1 MKNVISILILL
12 LVFSCKTENKTE
24 EKNIVYQKIEKPKTD
39 SINTFINEL
48 KIDTTLIP
56 LGKVVELEL
65 SNGKKSENVFALCAC
80 QKGKRN
86 NIIRIQLRSG
96 IPTKKELDSTG
107 ITDKSGGRLNHLM
120 DLENLKRIDGQF
132 QFLTLIV
139 KDSVISELVL
149 YSKSTELEYD
159 GNDFKSMDIDKYKIA
174 ISTFNYSIP
183 SNVYGNFELRLPQ
196 GFGYF
201 ENDTILKGHFEC
213 NNWEISSK
221 EELKSWK
228 IKEWFKNRNNY

>member
-1 MKNVISILILL
+1 MKMFHVKHLLALTIRFMNKSLNFRKIEFSAYLPIQNRLKIVSRISGLTVSPVIS
-12 LVFSCKTENKTE
+12 
-24 EKNIVYQKIEKPKTD
+24 D
-39 SINTFINEL
+39 S
-48 KIDTTLIP
+48 DA
-56 LGKVVELEL
+56 
-65 SNGKKSENVFALCAC
+65 SA
-80 QKGKRN
+80 
-86 NIIRIQLRSG
+86 
-96 IPTKKELDSTG
+96 
-107 ITDKSGGRLNHLM
+107 
-120 DLENLKRIDGQF
+120 
-132 QFLTLIV
+132 
-139 KDSVISELVL
+139 
-149 YSKSTELEYD
+149 
-159 GNDFKSMDIDKYKIA
+159 DFKSMDIDKYKIA